1 MLDYRARIYE
11 SYVNAREQPL
21 APATVEGL
29 KPREAYMK
37 KLIRDHFPPDKQARI
52 LDLGCGHGTLLY
64 FARQEGY
71 TNIMGVDVSEEQV
84 TAAHTIGINEVEC
97 GDLMD
102 TMQSLQ
108 DGSQDVVIAFDVI
121 EHFTRSE
128 LLPFVDEVRRIL
140 RDGGVWIIHAPN
152 GGSPFIGRVFHGD
165 FTHEQAF
172 TPTSMNQ
179 LLLASHFSNI
189 RCFEDAPIAHGL
201 KSSVRRV
208 LWKGIS
214 SVLRFCII
222 AETGDA
228 GTKHILSQNFLTV
241 ARR

>member
-11 SYVNAREQPL
+11 SYVSAREEPL
-21 APATVEGL
+21 APVTVEGL
-29 KPREAYMK
+29 KPREAYLK
-37 KLIRDHFPPDKQARI
+37 KLIRDHFPPDKQARV

-71 TNIMGVDVSEEQV
+71 TNLVGVDVSAEQV
-84 TAAHTIGINEVEC
+84 AAAHHMGIGEVQC
-97 GDLMD
+97 GDLME
-102 TMQSLQ
+102 TMRSLP
-108 DGSQDVVIAFDVI
+108 DNSQDVVIAFDVI

-140 RDGGVWIIHAPN
+140 CENGVWIIHAPN

-179 LLLASHFSNI
+179 LLLASHFS
-189 RCFEDAPIAHGL
+189 RVQCFEDFPVAHGL
-201 KSSVRRV
+201 KSGVRRL
-208 LWKGIS
+208 LWREIR

-228 GTKHILSQNFLTV
+228 GTDHILSQNFLTV